1 MGGSSFTPR
10 DGCTKC
16 EREARNEETTHLI
29 EVITL
34 SGDLGR
40 LDGMWE
46 EVRGREGEGE
56 GGRRRDY
63 K

>member
-1 MGGSSFTPR
+1 M
-10 DGCTKC
+10 
-16 EREARNEETTHLI
+16 REARNEETTHLI
-29 EVITL
+29 EVMTL
-34 SGDLGR
+34 SSDLGR